1 MEVIRNYWVSYQ
13 PAKGGETDSSTPMTK
28 EEDRQ
33 TLRVENHTHK
43 ALVAELLL
51 VKEQLAQ
58 ANERNKELEDRLAK
72 DHRTRSKAPSSVG
85 LGRLPRIY
93 YRPSGKRPGGQA
105 EHAVHM
111 LSLVAQP
118 DEVLCHRPKICS

>member
-1 MEVIRNYWVSYQ
+1 MDVIRNYWVSYQ
-13 PAKGGETDSSTPMTK
+13 LAKGGETDSSTPMTK

-58 ANERNKELEDRLAK
+58 ANERIKELEDRLAK
-72 DHRTRSKAPSSVG
+72 DHRTRSKAPTSVG
-85 LGRLPRIY
+85 LGRLPRHFLSSE
-93 YRPSGKRPGGQA
+93 RKTSWWSGWACCTHALVGG
-105 EHAVHM
+105 
-111 LSLVAQP
+111 VA
-118 DEVLCHRPKICS
+118 R